1 MSNQTPLTRHKTLTG
16 AFPLQRSTWAA
27 KGLAVGYGILSYLVV
42 FLVKYLPGVLEVRSQ
57 LNDGSPYYPRPL
69 LRLLSASLESWEGPC
84 LELSPSE
91 CLFLGPTRGYVFL
104 TDLSYVWI
112 AKFRVTIIFLGSFC
126 WHLREPDL
134 YHVDWLRANCG
145 QV

>member
-1 MSNQTPLTRHKTLTG
+1 MLG
-16 AFPLQRSTWAA
+16 AFTLGMFVPWTNSW
-27 KGLAVGYGILSYLVV
+27 VCLSL
-42 FLVKYLPGVLEVRSQ
+42 
-57 LNDGSPYYPRPL
+57 
-69 LRLLSASLESWEGPC
+69 
-84 LELSPSE
+84 
-91 CLFLGPTRGYVFL
+91 TL